1 MYFDLNYVI
10 EQVGK
15 EKGIP
20 KEIIIETLEEAVLS
34 ASKKKFGSHLD
45 LEARYNPEVGEIEI
59 FRFKTVVE
67 DVQDTDMEITMEEAK
82 EHDPECMVGDSI
94 GIKMDTSTLGRI
106 AAQTA
111 KQVIMQK
118 VRNAESDVIYNE
130 YKDKKGEIVTGII
143 QRVEKNHY
151 VVNLGKTEAILSF
164 KEVIP
169 NEVFKRRDRVKGYIL
184 DVEKSQR
191 GCTILLSRTHPG
203 FLVKLFELEVPEIQE
218 GIIKVIGAAR
228 EPGERAKI
236 SVYSQD
242 PSIDPIGACV
252 GVKGSRVQA
261 VVQELRGEKIDII
274 PWSKDA
280 AKFVCNALAPA
291 RVSKVYINED
301 EHAMEIIV
309 HDDQLSLAIGK
320 KGQNVRLASRLTG
333 WKTDIK
339 SETEVEKTSRKV
351 IDDLVERLKINDI
364 LARILFDE
372 YLRDPR
378 DIIRLSP
385 EELNKIT
392 SISVEDCARMI
403 ENAKIAAVELEKAEQ
418 EAAAAEAAEA
428 LAAAEAAQALEAAGQ
443 EEGTEQASATA
454 EQAAETP
461 EPEAEAQAK
470 QESV

>member
-20 KEIIIETLEEAVLS
+20 KDIIIEALEEAVLS

-45 LEARYNPEVGEIEI
+45 LEAKYNPDVGEIEI

-67 DVQDTDMEITMEEAK
+67 DIEDPDIEISIEEAK
-82 EHDPECMVGDSI
+82 EQDPEVMVGDSI

-130 YKDKKGEIVTGII
+130 YKDKKGEIATGMI

-164 KEVIP
+164 KEVLP

-184 DVEKSQR
+184 DVEKTQR
-191 GCTILLSRTHPG
+191 GCTILLSRTYPG
-203 FLVKLFELEVPEIQE
+203 FLVKLFEIEVPEIQE
-218 GIIKVIGAAR
+218 GIIKVVGAAR

-236 SVYSQD
+236 AVYSQD

-261 VVQELRGEKIDII
+261 VVQELKGEKIDII
-274 PWSKDA
+274 PWIKDA

-291 RVSKVYINED
+291 RVSKVYINEE
-301 EHAMEIIV
+301 EHSMEIIV
-309 HDDQLSLAIGK
+309 HDDQLSLAIGR

-339 SETEVEKTSRKV
+339 SESEVEKTSRKV
-351 IDDLVERLKINDI
+351 IDDLVERLQINEI

-372 YLRDPR
+372 YLRDMS

-385 EELNKIT
+385 EELNKVT
-392 SISVEDCARMI
+392 SISIEDCARII
-403 ENAKIAAVELEKAEQ
+403 ERAKKAAEEKEAEMAAGTAGPVEETEAE
-418 EAAAAEAAEA
+418 EAAEDA
-428 LAAAEAAQALEAAGQ
+428 RAPEVRAR
-443 EEGTEQASATA
+443 EESQ
-454 EQAAETP
+454 
-461 EPEAEAQAK
+461 
-470 QESV
+470 

>member
-1 MYFDLNYVI
+1 LSYKGSDMYFDLNYVI

-20 KEIIIETLEEAVLS
+20 KEIIVETLEEAVLS
-34 ASKKKFGSHLD
+34 ASKKKFGNHLD
-45 LEARYNPEVGEIEI
+45 LEARYNPEVGEIEV

-67 DVQDTDMEITMEEAK
+67 DVEDEDMEISIEDAK
-82 EHDPECMVGDSI
+82 AHDPECIMGDSI

-118 VRNAESDVIYNE
+118 VRNAESDVIFNE
-130 YKDKKGEIVTGII
+130 YKDKKGEIVTGVI
-143 QRVEKNHY
+143 QRVEKSHY

-169 NEVFKRRDRVKGYIL
+169 TEIFKRRDRVKGYIL
-184 DVEKSQR
+184 DVEKTQR
-191 GCTILLSRTHPG
+191 GCTILLSRSHPG
-203 FLVKLFELEVPEIQE
+203 FLVKLFEIEVPEIQQ
-218 GIIKVIGAAR
+218 GIIKVVGAAR

-236 SVYSQD
+236 AVYSQD

-261 VVQELRGEKIDII
+261 VVQELKGEKIDII
-274 PWSKDA
+274 PWSKDS

-301 EHAMEIIV
+301 EHSMEIIV

-339 SETEVEKTSRKV
+339 SESEVEKTSRKV
-351 IDDLVERLKINDI
+351 IEELTNRLQVNDI

-372 YLRDPR
+372 YLRDMS
-378 DIIRLSP
+378 DIVRLTP

-392 SISVEDCARMI
+392 SISVEDCARII
-403 ENAKIAAVELEKAEQ
+403 ENAKKAIIEIEAEKAEA
-418 EAAAAEAAEA
+418 EKAKAADEEGGQAEGAGAQGAQAPEGAAEAQQPE
-428 LAAAEAAQALEAAGQ
+428 
-443 EEGTEQASATA
+443 
-454 EQAAETP
+454 EQAAE
-461 EPEAEAQAK
+461 ERK
-470 QESV
+470 

>member
-20 KEIIIETLEEAVLS
+20 KAIIIDALEEAVLS
-34 ASKKKFGSHLD
+34 ASKKKFGNHLE
-45 LEARYNPEVGEIEI
+45 LEARYNQEVGEIEI
-59 FRFKTVVE
+59 FRFKTVAEQVE
-67 DVQDTDMEITMEEAK
+67 DPDMEISLDEARL
-82 EHDPECMVGDSI
+82 HDPECIIGDSI
-94 GIKMDTSTLGRI
+94 GIKMDTSSLGRI

-111 KQVIMQK
+111 KQVITQK

-130 YKDKKGEIVTGII
+130 YKDKRGEIVTGIV

-151 VVNLGKTEAILSF
+151 VINLGKTEAILPY
-164 KEVIP
+164 KEAIP
-169 NEVFKRRDRVKGYIL
+169 NEPYKRRDRVKAYIL
-184 DVEKSQR
+184 EVEKTQK
-191 GCTILLSRTHPG
+191 GCTILLSRTHPA

-218 GIIKVIGAAR
+218 GIIKVVGAAR

-242 PSIDPIGACV
+242 PNVDPIGACV

-274 PWSKDA
+274 PWSKDP

-291 RVSKVYINED
+291 RVSKVYINEE
-301 EHAMEIIV
+301 EHSMEVIV

-320 KGQNVRLASRLTG
+320 KGQNVRLGSKLTG

-339 SETEVEKTSRKV
+339 SEAEVEKTSKKV
-351 IDDLVERLKINDI
+351 IDELVDNLKINEI

-372 YLRDPR
+372 YLREMR
-378 DIIRLSP
+378 DIARLSP
-385 EELNKIT
+385 EEMNKIT
-392 SISVEDCARMI
+392 SISLEDCAHII
-403 ENAKIAAVELEKAEQ
+403 ETAKEVMEREAQRAKEPAPEQDGQVVMQAIAETETEKAE
-418 EAAAAEAAEA
+418 E
-428 LAAAEAAQALEAAGQ
+428 
-443 EEGTEQASATA
+443 SA
-454 EQAAETP
+454 
-461 EPEAEAQAK
+461 
-470 QESV
+470 

>member
-34 ASKKKFGSHLD
+34 ASKKKFGNHLD
-45 LEARYNPEVGEIEI
+45 LEAKYNPDVGEIEI

-67 DVQDTDMEITMEEAK
+67 DVEDTDMEISMEDAK

-130 YKDKKGEIVTGII
+130 YKDKKSEIVTGVI

-151 VVNLGKTEAILSF
+151 VVNLGKTEAVLSF

-184 DVEKSQR
+184 DVEKTQR
-191 GCTILLSRTHPG
+191 GCMIMLSRTHPG

-218 GIIKVIGAAR
+218 GIIKVVGAAR

-242 PSIDPIGACV
+242 ASIDPIGACV

-301 EHAMEIIV
+301 EHSMEIIV

-339 SETEVEKTSRKV
+339 SESEVEKTSRKV
-351 IDDLVERLKINDI
+351 IEELVDRLKINEI

-372 YLRDPR
+372 YLRDVR
-378 DIIRLSP
+378 DVIRLSP

-392 SISVEDCARMI
+392 SISIEDCSRMI
-403 ENAKIAAVELEKAEQ
+403 ENAKAAVREMEEAQ
-418 EAAAAEAAEA
+418 EAQEVEP
-428 LAAAEAAQALEAAGQ
+428 AGD
-443 EEGTEQASATA
+443 EQAELDAVPEV
-454 EQAAETP
+454 EQTEH
-461 EPEAEAQAK
+461 EPQAK
-470 QESV
+470 EERL